1 MVAFLGQ
8 TLKPLT
14 YGQVKANKAA
24 IEGLTATGVDLDARI
39 EAAVAFLRIS
49 APEADFDSAT
59 PAEIREASMALFS
72 VTFTRPE
79 EAAPAPK
86 NP

>member
-1 MVAFLGQ
+1 MVSFLGQ

-14 YGQVKANKAA
+14 YGQVKANKDV
-24 IEGLTATGVDLDARI
+24 IDGLTAGGSDIGAQI
-39 EAAVAFLRIS
+39 EGAVAFLKVT

-59 PAEIREASMALFS
+59 PAEIRGAAMSLFTA
-72 VTFTRPE
+72 TFSRPE
-79 EAAPAPK
+79 EIAPAPQ